1 MDAPIQTRTPS
12 IWWSSG
18 YGVMTRWSRDQIP
31 GSTEAFLM
39 GVEIIEPRV
48 LTFRR
53 SLKKHR
59 WSIFPK
65 LSATASFVTI
75 SWFSDVNP
83 NSYYYAVFDDPLLS
97 QNRAHPV
104 VNAQTG
110 MN

>member
-59 WSIFPK
+59 WSKALRYSVFRNHILVFRHKPQQ
-65 LSATASFVTI
+65 LLLCSF
-75 SWFSDVNP
+75 
-83 NSYYYAVFDDPLLS
+83 
-97 QNRAHPV
+97 
-104 VNAQTG
+104 
-110 MN
+110 

>member
-1 MDAPIQTRTPS
+1 MHPYKRERPP
-12 IWWSSG
+12 WWSSG
-18 YGVMTRWSRDQIP
+18 YGVMTHWSRDQIP

-48 LTFRR
+48 LTFGASLRR
-53 SLKKHR
+53 HR

-65 LSATASFVTI
+65 LSAAASFVAI
-75 SWFSDVNP
+75 FWFSDVNP
-83 NSYYYAVFDDPLLS
+83 KSYYYAVFDDSLLS